1 MSFTYLFCDYIKK
14 LGFEFL
20 DFKKIIFNLFSS
32 KNIIKILINFF
43 LTLKHYL
50 FTLKIKNQTKY
61 KNSSHSIFS
70 RMFEGNNHL
79 H

>member
-1 MSFTYLFCDYIKK
+1 MSFTHLFCDYIKK

-61 KNSSHSIFS
+61 KKFFS
-70 RMFEGNNHL
+70 LYFF
-79 H
+79 